1 MSIRRFVLN
10 KLVRDNIVEKFQEE
24 GVAANSEVLTD
35 NEQYL
40 EGLSAKL
47 IEELEEVFAAQDKDE
62 LIEELADLEEALHSF
77 KHLLGIT
84 EKEVTAMREKKVKE
98 KGSYTDR
105 LFIHYIDV
113 PSKAKRL
120 LKYYEEQPD
129 KYPEVEIED

>member
-10 KLVRDNIVEKFQEE
+10 KLVRNNMVEKYKTE
-24 GVAANSEVLTD
+24 GVTANVETLTD

-40 EGLSAKL
+40 EAISAKL
-47 IEELEEVFAAQDKDE
+47 IEELEEVFAAQDKKE
-62 LIEELADLEEALHSF
+62 LIEEIADLEEALHSF

-84 EKEVTAMREKKVKE
+84 NKEVDTARVKKATD
-98 KGSYTDR
+98 KGTFSER

-113 PSKAKRL
+113 PAKSKRVIEYCEA
-120 LKYYEEQPD
+120 QPD

>member
-10 KLVRDNIVEKFQEE
+10 KLVRNNMVEKYKTE
-24 GVAANSEVLTD
+24 GVTANVETLTD

-40 EGLSAKL
+40 EAISAKL
-47 IEELEEVFAAQDKDE
+47 IEELEEVFAAQDKKE
-62 LIEELADLEEALHSF
+62 LIEEIADLEEALHTF

-84 EKEVTAMREKKVKE
+84 NKEVDAARVKKATD
-98 KGSYTDR
+98 KGTFSER

-113 PSKAKRL
+113 PAKAKRVIE
-120 LKYYEEQPD
+120 YCEAQPD